1 MRTNYFS
8 DFFLDS
14 LYNSTHIWYS
24 ILFLSFLEEEAFYLY
39 LFNIFKKD
47 YEMKAKQNYDKM
59 SNQSMN
65 TQNRS
70 LFKLYKK
77 MIVKLMNK

>member
-1 MRTNYFS
+1 
-8 DFFLDS
+8 
-14 LYNSTHIWYS
+14 
-24 ILFLSFLEEEAFYLY
+24 
-39 LFNIFKKD
+39 
-47 YEMKAKQNYDKM
+47 MKAKQNYDKM